1 MRKLQI
7 RQSQNQRKIKS
18 IPSLEK
24 NLLKYSYLKP
34 VHQTLQLSP
43 AMHIKSRN
51 VNLTLKQTTQP
62 QVEYTALPKP
72 NKIRYLDLGFHLA
85 VRTTLTWLSRI
96 QEEAKERRQSP
107 FWDYLSLQRVTMR

>member
-24 NLLKYSYLKP
+24 NLLK
-34 VHQTLQLSP
+34 HQTLQLSP